1 MIIQQV
7 KFKGYAHSNCNTNP
21 KLTKKVPAIFHNLG
35 SQDGHLIMQNLS
47 KLHVEMN
54 IIPNELGKYIAF
66 AINKHLVFIDNMQFK
81 NSSLDGLVKL
91 SDKDF
96 KVFVTRI

>member
-1 MIIQQV
+1 
-7 KFKGYAHSNCNTNP
+7 
-21 KLTKKVPAIFHNLG
+21 
-35 SQDGHLIMQNLS
+35 MQNLS

-54 IIPNELGKYIAF
+54 IIPNGLGKYIAF
-66 AINKHLVFIDNMQFK
+66 AINKHLVFIDNMKFI

>member
-1 MIIQQV
+1 M
-7 KFKGYAHSNCNTNP
+7 
-21 KLTKKVPAIFHNLG
+21 TKNVPAIFHNLG
-35 SQDGHLIMQNLS
+35 GYDGHLIMQNLS

-54 IIPNELGKYIAF
+54 IIPNGLGKYIAF
-66 AINKHLVFIDNMQFK
+66 AINKHLVFIDNMQFI

>member
-1 MIIQQV
+1 
-7 KFKGYAHSNCNTNP
+7 
-21 KLTKKVPAIFHNLG
+21 
-35 SQDGHLIMQNLS
+35 MQNLS

-54 IIPNELGKYIAF
+54 IIPNGLGKYIAF
-66 AINKHLVFIDNMQFK
+66 AINKHLVFIDNMQFI